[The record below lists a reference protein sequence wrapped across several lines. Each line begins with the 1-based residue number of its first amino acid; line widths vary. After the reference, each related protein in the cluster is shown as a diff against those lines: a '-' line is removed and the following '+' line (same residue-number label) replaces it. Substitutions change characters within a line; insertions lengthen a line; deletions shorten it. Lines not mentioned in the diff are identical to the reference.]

1 MTVTSVLDVWLEWLE
16 RERRSSPKTC
26 EAYARDVKVWL
37 GFLDDRSCPLDQFDR
52 HHARA
57 FLGFL
62 ADKNMAPT
70 SIARM
75 LSSIRN
81 YYRFAMRE
89 QYVRDIDLSPLKAPR
104 SKAPLPKSIAAP
116 DIKDMF
122 RCIKELGQPAWIEA
136 RDIAVLTL
144 IYGTGLRI
152 SEALSLTRGDAPFGD
167 WLRITGKGGK
177 MRDIPVLNIV
187 RATTDHWL
195 SLSPA
200 SDHPNAPLFIANRGG
215 ALHPRAVQRLVETLR
230 YRLGLDHHTTPHALR
245 HAFATH
251 MLAGGGDLRAIQALL
266 GHASLST
273 TQRYTHVDERA
284 LTDIHHA
291 THPRAHPRAKS

>member
-1 MTVTSVLDVWLEWLE
+1 MTLTSVLNIWLEWLE

-37 GFLDDRSCPLDQFDR
+37 GFLDDRSCPMDQFDR

-62 ADKNMAPT
+62 SDKNMAPT

-89 QYVRDIDLSPLKAPR
+89 QYVSNIDLSPLKAPR
-104 SKAPLPKSIAAP
+104 AKAPLPKSVAAP

-122 RCIKELGQPAWIEA
+122 RCIKELGQPAWKEA

-177 MRDIPVLNIV
+177 MRDIPVLDIV

-200 SDHPNAPLFIANRGG
+200 SDDPKAPLFIANRGG

-230 YRLGLDHHTTPHALR
+230 YRLGLDNHTTPHALR

-273 TQRYTHVDERA
+273 TQRYTHVDEQA
-284 LTDIHHA
+284 LTDIHRA
-291 THPRAHPRAKS
+291 THPRAKS